1 MQSLSLQRKWQIYSV
16 KIIISLAL
24 LSLLFAYL
32 SFIYLASSPD
42 WDTDYKYLYFSAQQV
57 WHQAN
62 IYYPLRFFSPSLNG
76 VTEIVNLNPPM
87 LAIIMALP
95 GLMYYTASFWLW
107 SLLNL
112 AMEIGGVLL
121 IVDRF
126 FQPQRE
132 KFWIFLASIL
142 LLLSFFPTFINLYA
156 QTAGLIFLLT
166 VLGWLSFREKKLGL
180 AGFFWGLAFSIK
192 LFIGLFVWMLVW
204 RKEWRCLRAMLLTT
218 SVCLAITIF
227 FFGPNIYAEYSAVF
241 AKVNWYSASWNA
253 SLLGFFARIFGYLHE
268 TNRAL
273 IHLPQ
278 LAQIAYSTTALFL
291 LGMFAFFQEKYFKDN
306 YLPLRAAACPRHPVD
321 NSGHREQ
328 VAVRRRKDMGRV
340 VTFSCELLSRDLMVA
355 YTLVAMLLISP
366 LAWIYYFLLLLI
378 PSAVIFYWNRYVFQ
392 QEWINLFLAAALFL
406 SSVPHLLLKPHKI
419 TNGYDIFLWSGCYF
433 YALCI
438 LVTILLKLKQLFNR
452 GVLSRSRN
460 MTSPLL
466 AILFT
471 AAFLPS
477 FFGILMIICLLWSAN
492 SLWQ

>member
-24 LSLLFAYL
+24 LSLLVAYL

-76 VTEIVNLNPPM
+76 VTEMVNLNPPM

-180 AGFFWGLAFSIK
+180 AGFFWGLACSIK
-192 LFIGLFVWMLVW
+192 LFIGLFVWMLIW

-268 TNRAL
+268 TNHAL
-273 IHLPQ
+273 IHLPR
-278 LAQIAYSTTALFL
+278 LVQIAYSTTALFL
-291 LGMFAFFQEKYFKDN
+291 LGMFAFFQEKCFEIKQSN
-306 YLPLRAAACPRHPVD
+306 TEILPV
-321 NSGHREQ
+321 
-328 VAVRRRKDMGRV
+328 
-340 VTFSCELLSRDLMVA
+340 FSRDLLSRDLMVA

-406 SSVPHLLLKPHKI
+406 SSVPPLLLKPHKI

-460 MTSPLL
+460 MTPPLL

-492 SLWQ
+492 SL